1 MYRCRDYRTT
11 WGHITRGYTAVIEQQ
26 LYVYMFYETAFAF
39 KQNKT
44 AIRDCRRISSISPW
58 DSSQRSTL
66 RRVGMFVY
74 VNFYLLFFPFG
85 NWFFFKVLTLSY
97 TYVIYIYQTIFL
109 VYLFIYNYVRESL
122 KSKHFYGQS
131 INKQKRKC
139 QMKIYSIIN
148 FLSLILFYF

>member
-11 WGHITRGYTAVIEQQ
+11 WGHLTRGYTAVIEQQ

-58 DSSQRSTL
+58 DTSQRSTL

-74 VNFYLLFFPFG
+74 VNFYLLFFLLGTVFKKIPTLL
-85 NWFFFKVLTLSY
+85 NTCVIDILNYFF
-97 TYVIYIYQTIFL
+97 
-109 VYLFIYNYVRESL
+109 LFICLYIIMYVNPYNQNIFMD
-122 KSKHFYGQS
+122 KA
-131 INKQKRKC
+131 
-139 QMKIYSIIN
+139 
-148 FLSLILFYF
+148 

>member
-11 WGHITRGYTAVIEQQ
+11 WGHLTRGYTAVIEQQ

-58 DSSQRSTL
+58 DTSQRSTL

-74 VNFYLLFFPFG
+74 VNFYLLFFLLG
-85 NWFFFKVLTLSY
+85 TVFKKIPTLLN
-97 TYVIYIYQTIFL
+97 TCVIDILNYFFL
-109 VYLFIYNYVRESL
+109 VYLFIHNYVCESL
-122 KSKHFYGQS
+122 KSKYFYGQS
-131 INKQKRKC
+131 IDKKKMPNEN
-139 QMKIYSIIN
+139 I
-148 FLSLILFYF
+148 

>member
-58 DSSQRSTL
+58 DTSQRSTL
-66 RRVGMFVY
+66 RRGGMFVY
-74 VNFYLLFFPFG
+74 VNFYLLFFLLGTVFKKIPTLL
-85 NWFFFKVLTLSY
+85 NTCVIDILNYFF
-97 TYVIYIYQTIFL
+97 
-109 VYLFIYNYVRESL
+109 LFICLYIIMYVNPYNQNIFMD
-122 KSKHFYGQS
+122 KA
-131 INKQKRKC
+131 
-139 QMKIYSIIN
+139 
-148 FLSLILFYF
+148 

>member
-11 WGHITRGYTAVIEQQ
+11 WGHLSRGYTAVIEQQ

-74 VNFYLLFFPFG
+74 VNFYLLFFLLGTVFKKIPTLL
-85 NWFFFKVLTLSY
+85 NTCVIDILNYFF
-97 TYVIYIYQTIFL
+97 
-109 VYLFIYNYVRESL
+109 LFICLYIIMYVNPYNQNIFMD
-122 KSKHFYGQS
+122 KA
-131 INKQKRKC
+131 
-139 QMKIYSIIN
+139 
-148 FLSLILFYF
+148 

>member
-11 WGHITRGYTAVIEQQ
+11 WGHLTRGYTAVIEQQ

-58 DSSQRSTL
+58 DTSQRSTL

-74 VNFYLLFFPFG
+74 VNFYLLFFLLETVFKKIPTLL
-85 NWFFFKVLTLSY
+85 NTCVIDILNYFF
-97 TYVIYIYQTIFL
+97 
-109 VYLFIYNYVRESL
+109 LFICLYIIMYVNPYNQNIFMD
-122 KSKHFYGQS
+122 KA
-131 INKQKRKC
+131 
-139 QMKIYSIIN
+139 
-148 FLSLILFYF
+148 

>member
-11 WGHITRGYTAVIEQQ
+11 WGHLTRGYTAVIEQQ

-58 DSSQRSTL
+58 DTSQRSTL

-74 VNFYLLFFPFG
+74 VNFYLL
-85 NWFFFKVLTLSY
+85 
-97 TYVIYIYQTIFL
+97 IFL
-109 VYLFIYNYVRESL
+109 LGTVFKKIPTLLNTCVIDILNYFFLFICLYIIMYV
-122 KSKHFYGQS
+122 
-131 INKQKRKC
+131 NP
-139 QMKIYSIIN
+139 
-148 FLSLILFYF
+148 

>member
-11 WGHITRGYTAVIEQQ
+11 WGHLTRGYTAVIEQQ

-58 DSSQRSTL
+58 DTSQRSTL

-74 VNFYLLFFPFG
+74 VNFYLLFFLLGTVFKKIPALL
-85 NWFFFKVLTLSY
+85 NTCVIDILNYFF
-97 TYVIYIYQTIFL
+97 
-109 VYLFIYNYVRESL
+109 LFICLYIIMYVNPYNQNIFMD
-122 KSKHFYGQS
+122 KA
-131 INKQKRKC
+131 
-139 QMKIYSIIN
+139 
-148 FLSLILFYF
+148 